1 MIWGWKR
8 FIYACFDK
16 QLYDVTTH
24 VCWTQ
29 PRKFQNIVIHLAC
42 MYIIVIFCLHWNHNK
57 MPSLGTVYGWIRG
70 ICNWK
75 SWIKSMRLFQS
86 VAAALLQQFLS
97 IRQITFDGIEQYSKQ
112 LIYIQLQFPPAN
124 TPDSPVWA
132 HRVER
137 WCPIETAEDEVSDE
151 VFLLCLIWHVF
162 TLHYLLFDWNAKTI
176 LI

>member
-1 MIWGWKR
+1 MGMKKVHLCLLWQAVVWCDDTRVLEPAK
-8 FIYACFDK
+8 K
-16 QLYDVTTH
+16 VPEHSNPSSLYVYNSH
-24 VCWTQ
+24 
-29 PRKFQNIVIHLAC
+29 
-42 MYIIVIFCLHWNHNK
+42 FCLHWNRNK
-57 MPSLGTVYGWIRG
+57 MLSLRTVYGWIRG

-75 SWIKSMRLFQS
+75 SWIKPMRLFQS

-97 IRQITFDGIEQYSKQ
+97 IRQITFDGIEHLKQ

-132 HRVER
+132 HRVGR